1 MNSLV
6 KRVLTAAVL
15 VPFVVWVVL
24 FSSDLVFNLVLSLVV
39 FTAAYEWFA
48 LSGASNR
55 LTKGLFA
62 SACLIVSF
70 GISYSA

>member
-39 FTAAYEWFA
+39 LPQLT
-48 LSGASNR
+48 SGLR
-55 LTKGLFA
+55 
-62 SACLIVSF
+62 
-70 GISYSA
+70 